1 MPQAAQRRPDDDD
14 FDERGILRDGGRSR
28 VDARFVD
35 AHDRAVIDELRRRNP
50 PRVDAFAHRR
60 PHAAIVDSEA
70 VFRWAN
76 VASFST
82 QAVAAAFVLW
92 LALISIG
99 SPALAQQNGMAAG
112 EAEAAVEEWLTAV
125 SSGDPAR
132 IEAVL
137 APEFQIQRAD
147 GSGYTKADYLAT
159 GLPRIPSVPV
169 VANLVATAHNNSLMV
184 VRYTITLPPETT
196 IGGEAVAP
204 MAPRLTVFRR
214 EGDKW
219 LVSAHANFAQP
230 TR

>member
-1 MPQAAQRRPDDDD
+1 MV
-14 FDERGILRDGGRSR
+14 R
-28 VDARFVD
+28 V
-35 AHDRAVIDELRRRNP
+35 N
-50 PRVDAFAHRR
+50 
-60 PHAAIVDSEA
+60 
-70 VFRWAN
+70 
-76 VASFST
+76 
-82 QAVAAAFVLW
+82 
-92 LALISIG
+92 
-99 SPALAQQNGMAAG
+99 
-112 EAEAAVEEWLTAV
+112 
-125 SSGDPAR
+125 
-132 IEAVL
+132 
-137 APEFQIQRAD
+137 
-147 GSGYTKADYLAT
+147 TKADYLAT